1 MSTLPPVYIL
11 DGGLGTTLADQF
23 GCVFDDSTPLWSSH
37 LLLSATG
44 TQILQKC
51 HTAFVDAG
59 ASLVTTATY
68 QASTREFMEFPLE
81 AIEIEKFEIERETR
95 VPVEAVDGF
104 DRSTTRQSR
113 IHPEGKSEKGV
124 ISHKRLLAHKHMRN
138 AVKLAR
144 SSFGAKKGTVVLG
157 LGAAGACLK
166 PSQEYTGNYVGSEV
180 GTSVSSIRQWHLE
193 RIRVFATR
201 DFQDDV
207 NEEFSTNEC
216 WNEVDLI
223 AFETLPLLTEI
234 IAVREAMAEIND
246 EKDKYSEKKMIE
258 RKDFWI
264 SCVFPGESYCLPD
277 GSSITMVVK
286 AMLEKRDGAET
297 PMAIGIN
304 CTRIGKLETLI
315 ERFENALVGMVSD
328 GEIEKWPSLI
338 VYPDG
343 TNGEVFNTLTHQWE
357 MKEDP
362 NLEFSSLTYIIS
374 QRPWDEIMY
383 GIISRARYRGAWNSI
398 YAGGCCK
405 ISPKDIKNLSSRWN
419 SA

>member
-68 QASTREFMEFPLE
+68 QASTRGFMEFALE
-81 AIEIEKFEIERETR
+81 AVEIEQFENEREMR
-95 VPVEAVDGF
+95 IPVEEVDGL
-104 DRSTTRQSR
+104 DKSRTRQSR
-113 IHPEGKSEKGV
+113 VHPKSNPEKGV
-124 ISHKRLLAHKHMRN
+124 ITHKRLLAHKYMRN

-193 RIRVFATR
+193 RIRVFANR
-201 DFQDDV
+201 DFEDDMDE
-207 NEEFSTNEC
+207 NFLTNEC

-223 AFETLPLLTEI
+223 AFETLPLIKEI
-234 IAVREAMAEIND
+234 IAVREAMAEINH
-246 EKDKYSEKKMIE
+246 EKDKYPEKKMTG

-286 AMLEKRDGAET
+286 AMLERRDRAET

-315 ERFENALVGMVSD
+315 KKFESALAGMMLD
-328 GEIEKWPSLI
+328 GEIDMWPSLI

-343 TNGEVFNTLTHQWE
+343 TNGEVFNTRTHQWE
-357 MKEDP
+357 TKESP
-362 NLEFSSLTYIIS
+362 NSEYC
-374 QRPWDEIMY
+374 PWDEMMY
-383 GIISRARYRGAWNSI
+383 GIISRARHRGAWNSI

-419 SA
+419 LA